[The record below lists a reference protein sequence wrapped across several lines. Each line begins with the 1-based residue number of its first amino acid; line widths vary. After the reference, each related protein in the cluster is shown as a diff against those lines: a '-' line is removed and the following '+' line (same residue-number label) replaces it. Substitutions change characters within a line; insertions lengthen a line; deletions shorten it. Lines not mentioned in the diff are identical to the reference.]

1 MSENQMTQEQ
11 QQAMEQQRLIMIQQ
25 QKQQQRYMLCNQIFG
40 AMNLISAYN
49 VLKQSAMYGI
59 TNFNLDMNSRNI
71 LSQKI
76 YALFFSNGSVKTEEE
91 WTLFYRTVMQAYQAT
106 MNKMVFN
113 TQQMGMMGQPMMQQ
127 PMMGMNCGM
136 PMGGMMGQPMMQQP
150 MMGMGMPMNGMQMG
164 MGMPMG
170 GVGYGYGMQ
179 QPMMYAQQQPA
190 ANANGQPVD
199 ESEARINSMRAFV
212 NQNIFNVDPIIFINL
227 LMNNGVEPDDEELGR
242 ILGQALA
249 QASYYMDDNTFTY
262 FYNIVSCL
270 YNAALQQQAKENGGN
285 GNAQFYNQQ
294 MGMGMGM
301 NCGMPMGGM
310 GYGMQQPMGMMGQPM
325 GMGMNCGM
333 PMNGMPMNGMMG
345 YGMQQPMG
353 MGMNYGMP
361 MGGMQMGYGMQQQMP
376 GMDGGSSNP
385 NDPKRTL
392 F

>member
-127 PMMGMNCGM
+127 PMMGMGM
-136 PMGGMMGQPMMQQP
+136 PMGGM
-150 MMGMGMPMNGMQMG
+150 QMG
-164 MGMPMG
+164 YGMPMG
-170 GVGYGYGMQ
+170 GMGYGYGMQ

-190 ANANGQPVD
+190 ANTNGQPVD

-249 QASYYMDDNTFTY
+249 QASFYMDDNTFTY

-310 GYGMQQPMGMMGQPM
+310 GYGMQQPMGMGMMGQPM
-325 GMGMNCGM
+325 GMNC
-333 PMNGMPMNGMMG
+333 
-345 YGMQQPMG
+345 
-353 MGMNYGMP
+353 GMP

-376 GMDGGSSNP
+376 GMGSSNP
-385 NDPKRTL
+385 NDPKSTL

>member
-1 MSENQMTQEQ
+1 
-11 QQAMEQQRLIMIQQ
+11 
-25 QKQQQRYMLCNQIFG
+25 
-40 AMNLISAYN
+40 
-49 VLKQSAMYGI
+49 
-59 TNFNLDMNSRNI
+59 
-71 LSQKI
+71 
-76 YALFFSNGSVKTEEE
+76 
-91 WTLFYRTVMQAYQAT
+91 
-106 MNKMVFN
+106 
-113 TQQMGMMGQPMMQQ
+113 
-127 PMMGMNCGM
+127 
-136 PMGGMMGQPMMQQP
+136 
-150 MMGMGMPMNGMQMG
+150 MGMGMPMNGMQMG
-164 MGMPMG
+164 YGMPMG
-170 GVGYGYGMQ
+170 GMGYGYGMQ

-249 QASYYMDDNTFTY
+249 QASFYMDDNTFTY

-294 MGMGMGM
+294 MGMGMNYGI
-301 NCGMPMGGM
+301 PMGGM

-325 GMGMNCGM
+325 GMNCGM
-333 PMNGMPMNGMMG
+333 PMGGMPMNGMMG
-345 YGMQQPMG
+345 QPMMQQPMMG
-353 MGMNYGMP
+353 MGMP
-361 MGGMQMGYGMQQQMP
+361 MNGMQMGYGMQQMP
-376 GMDGGSSNP
+376 GMDGSSSNP

>member
-11 QQAMEQQRLIMIQQ
+11 QQAMEQQRLVMIQQ
-25 QKQQQRYMLCNQIFG
+25 QKQQQRYMYCNQIFG
-40 AMNLISAYN
+40 AMNVISAYN
-49 VLKQSAMYGI
+49 VLKQAAMYGI

-76 YALFFSNGSVKTEEE
+76 YALFFGNGSVAKSEEE

-113 TQQMGMMGQPMMQQ
+113 SQQMGMMQQPMMGMGMPMGGMQMGMMGQPMMQQ
-127 PMMGMNCGM
+127 PMMGMGMNCGM
-136 PMGGMMGQPMMQQP
+136 PMG
-150 MMGMGMPMNGMQMG
+150 GMQMG

-170 GVGYGYGMQ
+170 GMGYGFGMQ

-190 ANANGQPVD
+190 ANTNGQPAD

-212 NQNIFNVDPIIFINL
+212 NQNFFNVDPIIFVNL
-227 LMNNGVEPDDEELGR
+227 LMNNGIEPDDEELGR

-249 QASYYMDDNTFTY
+249 QSSYYMDDNTFTY
-262 FYNIVSCL
+262 FFNIVSCL
-270 YNAALQQQAKENGGN
+270 YNAALQQQAKDNGGN

-301 NCGMPMGGM
+301 NCGMPMG
-310 GYGMQQPMGMMGQPM
+310 YGMQQPMGMGMMGQPM
-325 GMGMNCGM
+325 GMGMPMGGM
-333 PMNGMPMNGMMG
+333 QMGMGF
-345 YGMQQPMG
+345 GMQQPMG

-361 MGGMQMGYGMQQQMP
+361 MGGMQMGYGMQQQIP
-376 GMDGGSSNP
+376 GMGSSNP
-385 NDPKRTL
+385 NEPKSTL
-392 F
+392 Y

>member
-127 PMMGMNCGM
+127 PMMGMNMPMGGM

-150 MMGMGMPMNGMQMG
+150 MMGMNGMPMGY
-164 MGMPMG
+164 GMPMG
-170 GVGYGYGMQ
+170 GMGYGYSMQ

-249 QASYYMDDNTFTY
+249 QASFYMDDNTFTY

-301 NCGMPMGGM
+301 NYGMPMGGM
-310 GYGMQQPMGMMGQPM
+310 GYGMQQPMGMGMMGQP
-325 GMGMNCGM
+325 MGMNCGM
-333 PMNGMPMNGMMG
+333 PMGGMQMG
-345 YGMQQPMG
+345 YGMQPPMG
-353 MGMNYGMP
+353 MGMP

-376 GMDGGSSNP
+376 GMGSSNP
-385 NDPKRTL
+385 NDPKSTL

>member
-113 TQQMGMMGQPMMQQ
+113 TQQMDMMGQPMMQQ
-127 PMMGMNCGM
+127 PMMGMGM
-136 PMGGMMGQPMMQQP
+136 PMGGMPMNSMMGQPMMQQP

-164 MGMPMG
+164 YGMPVG
-170 GVGYGYGMQ
+170 GMGYGMQ
-179 QPMMYAQQQPA
+179 QPMMYAQQQPT
-190 ANANGQPVD
+190 ANANSQPVD

-249 QASYYMDDNTFTY
+249 QASYYMDDNTFAY

-270 YNAALQQQAKENGGN
+270 YSAALQQQAKENGGN

-294 MGMGMGM
+294 MGM

-310 GYGMQQPMGMMGQPM
+310 GYGMQQPMGMMGQSM

-333 PMNGMPMNGMMG
+333 PMGGMPPMNGMMGYGMPMGGMPMNGMMG
-345 YGMQQPMG
+345 YGMQQ
-353 MGMNYGMP
+353 
-361 MGGMQMGYGMQQQMP
+361 MP
-376 GMDGGSSNP
+376 GMGSSSSNP
-385 NDPKRTL
+385 NEPKRTL

>member
-11 QQAMEQQRLIMIQQ
+11 QQAMEQQRLVMIQQ

-76 YALFFSNGSVKTEEE
+76 YALFFGNGSVAKTEEE

-113 TQQMGMMGQPMMQQ
+113 SQQM
-127 PMMGMNCGM
+127 
-136 PMGGMMGQPMMQQP
+136 GMMGQPMMQQP
-150 MMGMGMPMNGMQMG
+150 MMGMGMPMGGMQMG

-170 GVGYGYGMQ
+170 GMGYGYGMQ
-179 QPMMYAQQQPA
+179 QPMMYAAQQQPA
-190 ANANGQPVD
+190 ANANGQPAD

-212 NQNIFNVDPIIFINL
+212 NQNFFNVDPIIFINL
-227 LMNNGVEPDDEELGR
+227 LMNNGIEPDDEELGR

-249 QASYYMDDNTFTY
+249 QSSYYMDDNTFTY
-262 FYNIVSCL
+262 FFNIVSCL
-270 YNAALQQQAKENGGN
+270 YNAALQQQAKDNGGN

-301 NCGMPMGGM
+301 NCGMPMG
-310 GYGMQQPMGMMGQPM
+310 YGMQQPMGMGMMGQPM
-325 GMGMNCGM
+325 GMGMPMGGM
-333 PMNGMPMNGMMG
+333 QMG

-361 MGGMQMGYGMQQQMP
+361 MGGMQMGYGIQQMP
-376 GMDGGSSNP
+376 GMSSSNP
-385 NDPKRTL
+385 NEPKSTL
-392 F
+392 Y

>member
-25 QKQQQRYMLCNQIFG
+25 QKQQQRYMLCNQICG

-127 PMMGMNCGM
+127 PMMGMGMGM
-136 PMGGMMGQPMMQQP
+136 PMGGGMPMNGMMGQPMMQQP
-150 MMGMGMPMNGMQMG
+150 MMGMGM
-164 MGMPMG
+164 GMPMG
-170 GVGYGYGMQ
+170 GMGYGYGMQ

-190 ANANGQPVD
+190 ANANSQPVD

-270 YNAALQQQAKENGGN
+270 YNAALQQQAKDNGGN
-285 GNAQFYNQQ
+285 GNARFYNQQ
-294 MGMGMGM
+294 MMGMGMGM
-301 NCGMPMGGM
+301 PMGGM
-310 GYGMQQPMGMMGQPM
+310 QMGYGIQQPMGGMGMMGQPM
-325 GMGMNCGM
+325 GMGM
-333 PMNGMPMNGMMG
+333 PMGG

-353 MGMNYGMP
+353 MSMNYGMP
-361 MGGMQMGYGMQQQMP
+361 MGGMQMGYGMQQMP
-376 GMDGGSSNP
+376 GMGSANP
-385 NDPKRTL
+385 NEPKGTL
-392 F
+392 Y

>member
-1 MSENQMTQEQ
+1 MSCIEKN
-11 QQAMEQQRLIMIQQ
+11 
-25 QKQQQRYMLCNQIFG
+25 
-40 AMNLISAYN
+40 
-49 VLKQSAMYGI
+49 
-59 TNFNLDMNSRNI
+59 
-71 LSQKI
+71 
-76 YALFFSNGSVKTEEE
+76 
-91 WTLFYRTVMQAYQAT
+91 
-106 MNKMVFN
+106 
-113 TQQMGMMGQPMMQQ
+113 
-127 PMMGMNCGM
+127 
-136 PMGGMMGQPMMQQP
+136 
-150 MMGMGMPMNGMQMG
+150 
-164 MGMPMG
+164 
-170 GVGYGYGMQ
+170 
-179 QPMMYAQQQPA
+179 
-190 ANANGQPVD
+190 
-199 ESEARINSMRAFV
+199 
-212 NQNIFNVDPIIFINL
+212 PIIFINL

-325 GMGMNCGM
+325 GMNCGM
-333 PMNGMPMNGMMG
+333 PMGGMPMNGMMG

-353 MGMNYGMP
+353 MGYGMP

-376 GMDGGSSNP
+376 GMDGGSGNP